1 MKNTEKFLHILGESA
16 GAVFALSVA
25 TGAIWFSIKYF
36 IIKTLKIIGIDYFAE
51 IKASYEWMGKTIIES
66 RAILNADRSCFYRLS
81 NGRAYIES
89 QPILN
94 QKIKIESVVNITKN
108 RGIARLPDSLDDRFY
123 EWFQI
128 IDSAPEFTE
137 LFVTDSGVSD
147 RLRNELQ
154 KLDVLS
160 YIAIKIKNGNELY
173 GVVLYTWHHVQH
185 MPRQL
190 MPKFSEHLQY
200 IKSTILDETMFIVSK
215 SLRYRL
221 QTIYALIKSKIRRN
235 K

>member
-1 MKNTEKFLHILGESA
+1 MKTTERFIQAFGESA
-16 GAVFALSVA
+16 GAMLALTII
-25 TGAIWFSIKYF
+25 TGAVWATIKF
-36 IIKTLKIIGIDYFAE
+36 FMIRFLKMVGIDYFVE
-51 IKASYEWMGKTIIES
+51 IKSAYEWIGKTIIES
-66 RAILNADRSCFYRLS
+66 RSILNADRSCFYRLS

-94 QKIKIESVVNITKN
+94 QKIKIESIVNITKN

-160 YIAIKIKNGNELY
+160 YIAIKIQKGNELY
-173 GVVLYTWHHVQH
+173 GVVLYTWYHVQH
-185 MPRQL
+185 MPKQL
-190 MPKFSEHLQY
+190 LPKFSEHLQY
-200 IKSTILDETMFIVSK
+200 VKSSILDETMFIVSK
-215 SLRYRL
+215 SLRYRI
-221 QTIYALIKSKIRRN
+221 QNITALIKSKFRRN